1 MFWEVRPIAK
11 WTFLVLW
18 LLLTWSGERWC
29 PGHFVYFGAY
39 VPPFLPLFV
48 CVIHLW
54 YCFTVASEEEN
65 NPHVRPSSG
74 SESQTGMKTGTEGVG
89 EQISRSPLWFITS
102 QTFFRFQFAFTIFN
116 RDISQFDFRTIF
128 GIVIDVCAFQLPLV
142 MLSVLSPLATKS

>member
-1 MFWEVRPIAK
+1 MFWEVRPIVK
-11 WTFLVLW
+11 WTFFVLW

-48 CVIHLW
+48 CVIHLF

-102 QTFFRFQFAFTIFN
+102 QTFFRLRFAFPIFN
-116 RDISQFDFRTIF
+116 TDISQRFQNNFWDHYQPY
-128 GIVIDVCAFQLPLV
+128 VFQLPLV